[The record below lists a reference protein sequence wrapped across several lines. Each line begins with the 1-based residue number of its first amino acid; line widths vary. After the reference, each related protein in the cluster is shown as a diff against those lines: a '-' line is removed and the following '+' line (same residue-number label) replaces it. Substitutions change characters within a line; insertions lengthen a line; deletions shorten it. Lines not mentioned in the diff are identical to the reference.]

1 MKLHVLW
8 TWSGKIQPRVCVGLN
23 KHGTLNHVYF
33 HSCKLGTRPDCTC
46 FSLHARR
53 YSPKLKFHSD
63 RFRGMRGF
71 TSMMSVRALKD
82 VMQCFYF
89 YFIFIVYFFLDIARS
104 PCELRHVKVQGRIK
118 INQKTV
124 WNKTT
129 MCCQTQ
135 DASHPAI
142 RIIFIQSSSS
152 GDFVV

>member
-1 MKLHVLW
+1 
-8 TWSGKIQPRVCVGLN
+8 
-23 KHGTLNHVYF
+23 
-33 HSCKLGTRPDCTC
+33 
-46 FSLHARR
+46 
-53 YSPKLKFHSD
+53 
-63 RFRGMRGF
+63 
-71 TSMMSVRALKD
+71 MMSVRALKD

-89 YFIFIVYFFLDIARS
+89 IFFFLLFIFLDIARS

-152 GDFVV
+152 GDFVL